1 MTASALLTDPLW
13 RLPFMTGLGLALV
26 LPVVGALLMLR
37 DEWLAAL
44 GLAHLAAASALLGVL
59 IGVPPVL
66 GGPLGAIAGGVVKT
80 WRDGQGNSSYALMLL
95 SGWAALYLLAAN
107 SRHGPSLGQALID
120 GQLYF
125 AGALELSAVLVLV
138 VTVIA
143 ALRWLMPLL
152 LRARLFPDDDRANHR
167 PAWRWRLGFDL
178 LTALAMAT
186 GAATLGL
193 MGTFALAFVPAWVA
207 FRYASGWI
215 WTLVLSAALGVVTY
229 LLAFAAALVLDQ
241 PFGPM
246 LVALLVLAAGLG
258 AARSQKPGPRGG

>member
-13 RLPFMTGLGLALV
+13 RLPLITGLGLAFV

-59 IGVPPVL
+59 VGVPPVL
-66 GGPLGAIAGGVVKT
+66 GGSLGAVAGAVVKT
-80 WRDGQGNSSYALMLL
+80 WRDGNGNSSYALMLL

-125 AGALELSAVLVLV
+125 AGVLELIAVLVLAV
-138 VTVIA
+138 LVIA

-152 LRARLFPDDDRANHR
+152 LRARLFPDDDRANQR

-193 MGTFALAFVPAWVA
+193 MGTFALVFVPAWVA
-207 FRYASGWI
+207 FRYAPGWT
-215 WTLVLSAALGVVTY
+215 WTLIMSAAVGVATY
-229 LLAFAAALVLDQ
+229 LVAFVVALLLDQ

-246 LVALLVLAAGLG
+246 LVALLVLVAALG
-258 AARSQKPGPRGG
+258 AVPSPRRRPRGG